1 VRRDLVS
8 DAFEGKMTVI
18 SRIIHF
24 VKTGIW
30 EIRLKDL
37 SPIQAFLIKYLRVI
51 LLASRGFI
59 RDHCQ
64 KTASVLTY
72 FSLLNLV
79 PVVAVAFAI
88 AKGFGLEK
96 LIEKQILQIADKAN
110 WQADITTQIISFSN
124 KLLEQAKGGL
134 IAGIGVI
141 LLFWTVISILGKIE
155 DSLNEIWE
163 VKKSR
168 TLVRKFS
175 DYITMMVIG
184 PVLFVISSSSTVLVA
199 SQVKIFVNRIAL
211 LGVFSK
217 IILLLLNLL
226 PYVSIW
232 ALLTMLYLIMP
243 NTRIPLRSGILGGI
257 AAGTITQIVQWIYIK
272 FQIGVASYGALYGSF
287 AALPLFL
294 AWLQMSWMIVL
305 FGAEIAYAHEHYET
319 FGFHPDYSRISLSS
333 KKLLVLRIF
342 HLLTKKFSL
351 GQKPLSASQIANAL
365 EIPDRLVR
373 QLLHELSDVGLVVEI
388 AKGIKGEIAFQPGR
402 TIENITVKFA
412 LDEYE
417 KYGIAKIPA
426 NQSEEAEKIS
436 SFLKDI
442 SDTIEKSPG
451 NVTLKEI

>member
-1 VRRDLVS
+1 
-8 DAFEGKMTVI
+8 VI
-18 SRIIHF
+18 SPIIHF

-37 SPIQAFLIKYLRVI
+37 SPIQAFVIKYLRVI
-51 LLASRGFI
+51 LLAMRGFMS
-59 RDHCQ
+59 DNCQ

-72 FSLLNLV
+72 LSLLNVV
-79 PVVAVAFAI
+79 PVVAVAFAV

-96 LIEKQILQIADKAN
+96 LIEKQILQMADKAN
-110 WQADITTQIISFSN
+110 WQADITNQIIMFSH

-134 IAGIGVI
+134 IAGVGVI

-155 DSLNEIWE
+155 ESLNEIWE

-168 TLVRKFS
+168 TLVRKFT
-175 DYITMMVIG
+175 DYITMMVLA
-184 PVLFVISSSSTVLVA
+184 PVLFIISSSATVLVA
-199 SQVKIFVNRIAL
+199 SQVKVIVSKLAV
-211 LGVFSK
+211 LGIFSK
-217 IILLLLNLL
+217 LIFLLLNLL

-232 ALLTMLYLIMP
+232 VMLTALYLIMP
-243 NTRIPLRSGILGGI
+243 NTRIPVRSGIFGGI

-294 AWLQMSWMIVL
+294 AWMQMSWMIL
-305 FGAEIAYAHEHYET
+305 LLGAEIAYAYEHCET
-319 FGFHPDYSRISLSS
+319 FGFHPDYSKISFSS

-351 GQKPLSASQIANAL
+351 GEKPLSASQIANAL
-365 EIPDRLVR
+365 EIPVRLVR
-373 QLLHELSDVGLVVEI
+373 QLLQELSEVGLVVEI

-402 TIENITVKFA
+402 TIENLTVKIA

-417 KYGIAKIPA
+417 KYGIVKIPE
-426 NQSEEAEKIS
+426 NHSDEAVKIS
-436 SFLKDI
+436 SFLKNI
-442 SDTIEKSPG
+442 LDTIEKSPG

>member
-1 VRRDLVS
+1 
-8 DAFEGKMTVI
+8 MMI
-18 SRIIHF
+18 SRITNF
-24 VKTGIW
+24 FKTGIW

-37 SPIQAFLIKYLRVI
+37 SPLEAFFIKYLRII

-59 RDHCQ
+59 RDDCQ

-72 FSLLNLV
+72 YSLLNIV

-110 WQADITTQIISFSN
+110 WQADITNQIISFSH

-134 IAGIGVI
+134 IAGIGVV

-155 DSLNEIWE
+155 ESLNDIWE
-163 VKKSR
+163 VGKSR

-175 DYITMMVIG
+175 DYIAMMVFA
-184 PVLFVISSSSTVLVA
+184 PVLLIISSSATVLVA
-199 SQVKIFVNRIAL
+199 SQVKVIVNKIAL

-217 IILLLLNLL
+217 VIFLLLNLL

-232 ALLTMLYLIMP
+232 VLLTMLYLVMP
-243 NTRIPLRSGILGGI
+243 NIRIPLRSAILGGI
-257 AAGTITQIVQWIYIK
+257 TAGTITQIVQWIYIK
-272 FQIGVASYGALYGSF
+272 FQIGAVSYGAIYGSF

-294 AWLQMSWMIVL
+294 AMLQMSWMIVL
-305 FGAEIAYAHEHYET
+305 LGAEIAYANEHYET
-319 FGFHPDYSRISLSS
+319 FGFHPDYSKMSVSS
-333 KKLLVLRIF
+333 KKLLMLRIF

-351 GQKPLSASQIANAL
+351 GEKPSSVSQIAHAL
-365 EIPDRLVR
+365 EIPVRLVR
-373 QLLHELSDVGLVVEI
+373 QFLHELSDVGLVVET
-388 AKGIKGEIAFQPGR
+388 AKGIKGEVAFQPGR

-417 KYGIAKIPA
+417 KYGITKIPDY
-426 NQSEEAEKIS
+426 QSDEAEKIS
-436 SFLKDI
+436 KYLKDI
-442 SDTIEKSPG
+442 SETIEKSPA
-451 NVTLKEI
+451 NVRLKEI